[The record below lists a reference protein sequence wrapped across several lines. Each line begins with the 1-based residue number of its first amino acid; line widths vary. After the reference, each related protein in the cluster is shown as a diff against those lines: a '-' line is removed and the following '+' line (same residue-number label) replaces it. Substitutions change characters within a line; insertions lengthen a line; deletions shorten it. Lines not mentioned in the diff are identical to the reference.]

1 MRGSKHEL
9 KFDYS
14 GKPTN
19 EEVVRKVLKKED
31 VQMTEDYA
39 KAR

>member
-19 EEVVRKVLKKED
+19 ETEIRKVLANWK
-31 VQMTEDYA
+31 
-39 KAR
+39 

>member
-19 EEVVRKVLKKED
+19 EADIRKVLKKED
-31 VQMTEDYA
+31 I
-39 KAR
+39 

>member
-9 KFDYS
+9 KFDFA

-19 EEVVRKVLKKED
+19 EDEIRKVLKKED
-31 VQMTEDYA
+31 MQMMVNWV
-39 KAR
+39 R